1 MKDMYG
7 MKKERKNYNLI
18 FDTKINKLKGNRRST
33 LISALLSL
41 SERFSLIVARLSS
54 LAIALYPD

>member
-1 MKDMYG
+1 MCG

-18 FDTKINKLKGNRRST
+18 FDTKINKLKGNRRSM

-41 SERFSLIVARLSS
+41 SERFRLIVARLSS